1 MPSPRARRPS
11 LPPVPKGVIIYDG
24 PSLINGAP
32 IVVVLT
38 SLRGTSSNDKTSGG
52 PLPLAQT
59 YILPRAMIPA
69 AGTSQGDASRAWFD
83 ALAGGC
89 DAAVCG
95 GCPLRPS
102 TVAALKA
109 AGFEAPDPCYVLNGP
124 GDVAAAVGRGAYPVA
139 TLAEAQAYVR
149 RQLAAGRIA
158 GVRGGSWGDP
168 AAAPAEIHA
177 ALYAACHDTTGGHRG
192 PRVRVAHPDGRE
204 RPAVWTCYTR
214 TWAYAPQVAAPWRT
228 FAMAS
233 AHSPAEARLA
243 LAQGW
248 RPFTVVDG
256 RNPDA
261 VADAVALAGA
271 GPSAHCPAS
280 TERASDATCATC
292 GLCDG
297 ASRERAE
304 TWTVHPDPRG
314 PVVIMSHGHANRC
327 AAARCRAVDALARM
341 NEARRSRSA
350 ARA

>member
-1 MPSPRARRPS
+1 MPTRATRSS
-11 LPPVPKGVIIYDG
+11 LPPVPRGVIVYDG
-24 PSLINGAP
+24 PSTINGEA

-38 SLRGTSSNDKTSGG
+38 SLRGTSANDKTSGG

-59 YILPRAMIPA
+59 YIIPRAMVPA
-69 AGTSQGDASRAWFD
+69 AGTSQADASRAWFD
-83 ALAGGC
+83 ALGAGC
-89 DAAVCG
+89 DGAVCG
-95 GCPLRPS
+95 ACPLRPS
-102 TVAALKA
+102 TVAALRA
-109 AGFEAPDPCYVLNGP
+109 AGLEAPDPCYVLNGP

-139 TLAEAQAYVR
+139 TLAEAASYVR
-149 RQLAAGRIA
+149 RQLAAGKIA

-168 AAAPAEIHA
+168 AAAPANVHA
-177 ALYAACHDTTGGHRG
+177 ALYAAVHDTTGGH
-192 PRVRVAHPDGRE
+192 RVRVAHPDGRE

-214 TWAYAPQVAAPWRT
+214 TWEYAPQVAAPWRT

-233 AHSPAEARLA
+233 AHSPAEARRA
-243 LAQGW
+243 LAAGW

-256 RNPDA
+256 RNAEA
-261 VADAVALAGA
+261 VADAVALTGA

-297 ASRERAE
+297 ASRER
-304 TWTVHPDPRG
+304 VNPDPRG
-314 PVVIMSHGHANRC
+314 PVVIMSHGHANRS